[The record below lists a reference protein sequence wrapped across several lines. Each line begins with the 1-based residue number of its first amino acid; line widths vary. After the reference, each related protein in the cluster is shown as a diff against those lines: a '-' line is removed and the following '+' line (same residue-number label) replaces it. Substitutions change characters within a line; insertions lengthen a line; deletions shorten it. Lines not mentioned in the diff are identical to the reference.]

1 MTAPWGLALA
11 RPIGYESLEKTRN
24 DEGKAMSGYIER
36 FSIEGKRALVT
47 GGTKGIGLDI
57 SKLLAEAG
65 ADVAV
70 VGRDEAG
77 LAEVA
82 GVIEGLGRRA
92 VPIAAELATV
102 EGAKDAARQALDAF
116 GAIDILVNNAGIARV
131 DPLLDATVEDW
142 DVIMAVNLRAPFVLA
157 QAIAPGMI
165 AQKSGK
171 IINISSQAG
180 VVGLDDH
187 GAYCASKGGLNML
200 TKVMTSEWA
209 KHNIQINAVC
219 PTVIL
224 TPMGE
229 QVWGD
234 PAKGDPMKA
243 KIPAGRFGRPIEV
256 ADLVLFL
263 ASPASDLING
273 QNILL
278 DGGFTAL

>member
-1 MTAPWGLALA
+1 
-11 RPIGYESLEKTRN
+11 
-24 DEGKAMSGYIER
+24 MSDFTNR
-36 FSIEGKRALVT
+36 FNVSGKRALVT
-47 GGTKGIGLDI
+47 GATKGIGLEI
-57 SKLLAEAG
+57 CRVLADAG
-65 ADVAV
+65 AHIAA

-77 LAEVA
+77 LQEVVRA
-82 GVIEGLGRRA
+82 VESAGRRV
-92 VPIAAELATV
+92 VPIKAELATA
-102 EGAKDAARQALDAF
+102 EGAEAAAKAGLDAF
-116 GAIDILVNNAGIARV
+116 GTIDILVNNAGIALV
-131 DPLLDATVEDW
+131 EPLLEAKIEDW
-142 DVIMAVNLRAPFVLA
+142 DLTMAVNLRAPFIMARAV
-157 QAIAPGMI
+157 APQMI
-165 AQKSGK
+165 AQGSGK

-243 KIPAGRFGRPIEV
+243 KIPAGRFGKPIEV

-263 ASPASDLING
+263 ASSASDLVNG
-273 QNILL
+273 QAILI
-278 DGGFTAL
+278 DGGFTAV